1 MNALTS
7 KKPVTPARPFIR
19 KIVVAVDLT
28 SRSLA
33 TAQFAASVA
42 KSFGASLILAYVHP
56 PENMYNFVNRGGYDL
71 IDAEQG
77 HQRHVLMSLTEAVAK
92 DYPFCSHAFLV
103 GDPAQEVASFA
114 RDLDADLVIAASHHP
129 TFLASLLHLDQARKV
144 IHRAHCPV
152 LVFQQEGPGAKI

>member
-7 KKPVTPARPFIR
+7 HEPATRARPFIR
-19 KIVVAVDLT
+19 KIVAAIDLT
-28 SRSLA
+28 PRSLV

-42 KSFGASLILAYVHP
+42 QSFGASLILTYVHP
-56 PENMYNFVNRGGYDL
+56 PENMYNFVNHGGFDL
-71 IDAEQG
+71 VDAEQG
-77 HQRHVLMSLTEAVAK
+77 HQRHALVSLTETVTK

-114 RDLDADLVIAASHHP
+114 RDLDADLIIAASHHP
-129 TFLASLLHLDQARKV
+129 TLLANLLHLDQAPKL

-152 LVFQQEGPGAKI
+152 LVFQKEGSGS